1 MTLKADVEEL
11 LKMGWYSNYQLQM
24 ILRSSSADREARR
37 IRKNPPEGYVFKQRP
52 KKILVEGQR
61 KCLEYRLVKEGEV

>member
-1 MTLKADVEEL
+1 
-11 LKMGWYSNYQLQM
+11 M

-52 KKILVEGQR
+52 KKIIVEGQR
-61 KCLEYRLVKEGEV
+61 KCLEYRLVPEGED